1 MTKQGAVVGTNGTEK
16 LTVLLAGEDSES
28 FDALNDVFVQPAYD
42 LETAATFDEAL
53 KVIHDNEGRDIVAFV
68 DHNSPTFRGG
78 NALLNYI
85 RLAVPDRVVPYVW
98 TRATSPDRV
107 LMAHAAAL
115 GVGVYRVFFKDVD
128 PVELMLVYA
137 RNYQVFL
144 KLVNQS
150 EQDFMTG
157 LRNRKGFT
165 REVTTEFMTAR
176 DRGRPEVFSLIM
188 IDVDR
193 FKDVND
199 TFGHLVGDEA
209 LKVVGKVITGHVRIA
224 DRSCRY
230 GGDEFLILLSDMDR
244 AGAKKVAQKVQ
255 AAVRAN
261 AVLRV
266 EGKPVPLSISYGV
279 GELRR
284 DEIDKDAEES
294 LRRLI
299 ERAELGADGLHAAR
313 SHRRR

>member
-1 MTKQGAVVGTNGTEK
+1 MQTSGTEK
-16 LTVLLAGEDSES
+16 PTVLLAGEDSES
-28 FDALNDVFVQPAYD
+28 YETLNNVFAQAAYD
-42 LETAATFDEAL
+42 LETASTFDEAL
-53 KVIHDNEGRDIVAFV
+53 KVIHENEGRDIVAFV

-98 TRATSPDRV
+98 TRANSPDRV

-115 GVGVYRVFFKDVD
+115 GVGVYRVFFKGVD

-157 LRNRKGFT
+157 LRNRKGFA
-165 REVTTEFMTAR
+165 REVTTEFMSAR
-176 DRGRPEVFSLIM
+176 DRGHPEVFSLIM
-188 IDVDR
+188 IDVDH

-209 LKVVGKVITGHVRIA
+209 LKAVGNAITTHVRIA

-230 GGDEFLILLSDMDR
+230 GGDEFLILLSNMDR
-244 AGAKKVAQKVQ
+244 EAAERVAQKVQ
-255 AAVRAN
+255 SAVRTG

-266 EGKPVPLSISYGV
+266 EGRPVPLSISYGV
-279 GELRR
+279 GELHRE
-284 DEIDKDAEES
+284 EIGADIDES

-299 ERAELGADGLHAAR
+299 DRAELGIDGLHAAR